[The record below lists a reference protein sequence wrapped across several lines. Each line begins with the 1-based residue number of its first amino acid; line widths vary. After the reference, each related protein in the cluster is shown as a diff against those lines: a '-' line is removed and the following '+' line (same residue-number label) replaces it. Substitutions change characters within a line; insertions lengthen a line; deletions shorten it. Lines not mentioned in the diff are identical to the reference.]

1 MTIQGKPQ
9 EAPTSDT
16 PPKRD
21 KYEQTRAAAR
31 ARDSGESVRLDRMT
45 GLLHFCARVF
55 EFGPVT
61 ASDVA
66 DLGRQL
72 GMLLRYTPEIETG
85 SDLFEKRRTE
95 RQVGLLL
102 HRLVRPYT
110 RWDRLVWRWR
120 GNPFL
125 GCTRAEYLALVNA
138 MLDHAAG
145 ATLTQE

>member
-1 MTIQGKPQ
+1 M
-9 EAPTSDT
+9 SDT

-21 KYEQTRAAAR
+21 KYEQTMAAAR
-31 ARDSGESVRLDRMT
+31 ARDSGESVRLDGMT

-72 GMLLRYTPEIETG
+72 GMLLRYTPEIETEA
-85 SDLFEKRRTE
+85 DLLEKRRTE

-125 GCTRAEYLALVNA
+125 RCTPAEYLALVNA

-145 ATLTQE
+145 ATLTQK